1 MGLAEVA
8 LKVIS
13 LYRLKLRRKKN
24 MKIKSKFTHMSF
36 LLMGMMACLTMSC
49 SQDMESNV
57 EQRSTPSGEVSVNFV
72 TNLHGTRGTMYDA
85 IDFISD
91 DDLFGVQGYTTD
103 NGFDN
108 MGNTPDFIDN
118 GQTTKSG
125 KVAARNAAAWKY
137 AKKYVQLVGTYP
149 LLKGGNSIVKTG
161 KDTYKV
167 TFTPEE
173 DALKEKDLML
183 GKSDIE
189 VKSVNGNPDQV
200 KITLHHAL
208 TAVNFTLGNKRTS
221 GLKIVGIELSGVA
234 GKSECEANLATNTF
248 KWNVIEKEKK
258 YRLKVGGDGIRTTV
272 QNMTQVTG
280 IKDKD
285 GKYDNLSFL
294 MIPQKLG
301 ENAKAIIYLER
312 DTKPNKEDVVSGSY
326 SKETDPRK
334 TRKIVTLNLA
344 GKEWTANQPVNYI
357 IEDDKYNEGGNVK
370 YFFGANSDGKSYSK
384 DISGSLPQDM
394 IKNKDGKLVKA
405 RTNEEKQ
412 KAKKYYNKTK
422 QGGSPGVFKFTG
434 FKSFAAGIYVK
445 VSAKTENFFFP
456 AKQTWE
462 ITECKWKCD
471 DGTEGKSTTKPDWL
485 TYKQTEGKNLTSG
498 GILTFTTDPDKCP
511 KKLIR
516 IDVTLKQAGSGKE
529 FEFTM
534 GFFLPFPYTKLI
546 SNYLYLWLM

>member
-1 MGLAEVA
+1 
-8 LKVIS
+8 
-13 LYRLKLRRKKN
+13 
-24 MKIKSKFTHMSF
+24 MKIKSKFTHMPF
-36 LLMGMMACLTMSC
+36 FLMGMMACLTMSC
-49 SQDMESNV
+49 SQDIESNV

-183 GKSDIE
+183 GKSDIKVE
-189 VKSVNGNPDQV
+189 SVDGDRAPV

-221 GLKIVGIELSGVA
+221 GLKIVGIKLSGVA
-234 GKSECEANLATNTF
+234 GKSECQADLANNTF
-248 KWNVIEKEKK
+248 DWKVIENGKD
-258 YRLKVGGDGIRTTV
+258 YFLKVGGDGIRTTV

-280 IKDKD
+280 IKDEN

-326 SKETDPRK
+326 SKETDPRN

-344 GKEWTANQPVNYI
+344 GKEWTANHPVNYI
-357 IEDDKYNEGGNVK
+357 IEDEKYNDDVI
-370 YFFGANSDGKSYSK
+370 YRFGVDSYGTRYVSNDMKVGKIVNCTK
-384 DISGSLPQDM
+384 GA
-394 IKNKDGKLVKA
+394 DGKLVKA
-405 RTNEEKQ
+405 KKNDKDLQ
-412 KAKKYYNKTK
+412 KCYPIKKST
-422 QGGSPGVFKFTG
+422 PGVFEVKKFFSYAT
-434 FKSFAAGIYVK
+434 GIYYWGEGGK
-445 VSAKTENFFFP
+445 QLNNIFP
-456 AKQTWE
+456 AKQTWK
-462 ITECKWKCD
+462 ITKYEWKCD
-471 DGTEGKSTTKPDWL
+471 DNTGDSSPTQPSWL
-485 TYKQTEGKNLTSG
+485 TYDFKEKIKPSTFSEGDFIFKINPET
-498 GILTFTTDPDKCP
+498 CP
-511 KKLIR
+511 KKL
-516 IDVTLKQAGSGKE
+516 VTVDMTFKQAGNDKKFKVTLAFS
-529 FEFTM
+529 
-534 GFFLPFPYTKLI
+534 LPFPYTDVDLNYIPEDDIRNLKLK
-546 SNYLYLWLM
+546 SEK